1 MAEEKVVVK
10 KGDKAQSFKKLLTLE
25 PIFINKFA
33 PKLKPFIKPVYYV
46 LAIILALTLLMAF
59 VDLFR
64 VGIYAF
70 VIEAVLACLY
80 FIVVRMF
87 AEYIANG

>member
-1 MAEEKVVVK
+1 MAEKAVEKQTN
-10 KGDKAQSFKKLLTLE
+10 KGSAFKKFLTLE
-25 PIFINKFA
+25 PWFINKFA
-33 PKLKPFIKPVYYV
+33 PKLKSFIKPAYYI
-46 LAIILALTLLMAF
+46 LSIILVLFLLMAV

-64 VGIYAF
+64 VGVYAF